1 MRKSISIALLL
12 AIVAIPNFSN
22 AGTEHEGIYLDQNT
36 VEKGFPAKSE
46 DNILTV
52 SIPPHLLRKPA
63 RISITDVT
71 ENINI
76 PPQAT
81 ALTPIYDIR
90 LHRNG
95 KALILDKFLTLL
107 FETPDTKKYTSIYIW
122 NNPTQEWL
130 RFASKKRGDTQITA
144 RMDFAEVRA
153 VVFES
158 ADNNQLPAHIVMKQP
173 EKVFRE
179 GDKKVLGVK
188 TVAPPEIF
196 DVVEVA
202 PFAEQRGITITPQIP
217 PKESLTV
224 SNGDANTKA
233 VSSDRVFSVT
243 IPESAV
249 SAPVIASIK
258 IVPNNYGP
266 PAYRKFISEI
276 YELNL
281 TSFDGSQVTL
291 LKPLEISFAMDR
303 MVAAQ
308 RKITFFNKGVGWDP
322 LPTVADSDT
331 LTLNAP
337 LPLPFARI
345 ALFESTIIDEG
356 KASWFPDKLTTKAK
370 LGAASNDYPFGTML
384 TVTNTDNDKTVDVKV
399 ISTGP
404 FVPGRI
410 IDLTYSAFSELAS
423 PRAGVLNVR
432 VEKKQ

>member
-1 MRKSISIALLL
+1 MRKSISIVLLL
-12 AIVAIPNFSN
+12 SIVFIPNFSN
-22 AGTEHEGIYLDQNT
+22 AAGEDKGIYLDQTT
-36 VEKGFPAKSE
+36 VEKGFPAQSE
-46 DNILTV
+46 DKILTV
-52 SIPPHLLRKPA
+52 SIPPHLLRRPA
-63 RISITDVT
+63 RISIVDVT
-71 ENINI
+71 ETINI
-76 PPQAT
+76 PPQAK

-90 LHRNG
+90 LHRND

-107 FETPDTKKYTSIYIW
+107 FETPETKKYKSIYIW

-158 ADNNQLPAHIVMKQP
+158 SNSSQLPAHIVVKQS
-173 EKVFRE
+173 EKIFRE
-179 GDKKVLGVK
+179 GDKKVLGIK
-188 TVAPPEIF
+188 ESSPPEAPTTA
-196 DVVEVA
+196 EVP
-202 PFAEQRGITITPQIP
+202 PFAEQRGIAIAQPIIV
-217 PKESLTV
+217 KESISV
-224 SNGDANTKA
+224 SNGDSDTKA
-233 VSSDRVFSVT
+233 TSSDGILSVT
-243 IPESAV
+243 IPNGSV
-249 SAPVIASIK
+249 STPVKASIK
-258 IVPNNYGP
+258 IIPNNYGP

-276 YELNL
+276 YELEL
-281 TSFDGSQVTL
+281 TPFNGSKVEL
-291 LKPLEISFAMDR
+291 LKPLSLSFQVDR

-322 LPTVADSDT
+322 LPTTAQPEQ

-345 ALFESTIIDEG
+345 ALFESTTIDEG

-384 TVTNTDNDKTVDVKV
+384 TVTNVDNNKTVDVKV

-423 PRAGVLNVR
+423 PRAGVLHVR
-432 VEKKQ
+432 VEKRD